1 MEMQGKRELAVTQ
14 QQAWESLNNPEVL
27 KLCIP
32 GCDKIE
38 STGPDKYA
46 IGMALKIGPVS
57 AKFAGNIQL
66 ADINPPD
73 SYTLSFDGQGGA
85 AGFGKGSSKVVLI
98 PLPSGGCEL
107 NYSVNASVG
116 GKIAQ
121 LGQRLIDA
129 ASKSMADDFFKRFD
143 VQMQERYP
151 VAAVEGV
158 SNNPNGSQEK
168 TNVKALD
175 EAKPGVPVWVWAV
188 AAVFVGLVAFGLL
201 SR

>member
-85 AGFGKGSSKVVLI
+85 AGFGKGSSKVVLT

-151 VAAVEGV
+151 VAVAEVV
-158 SNNPNGSQEK
+158 SNKPNDPQEEAIRK
-168 TNVKALD
+168 TSG
-175 EAKPGVPVWVWAV
+175 EAKPRVPVWVWAV

>member
-1 MEMQGKRELAVTQ
+1 MEMQGKRELAVSQ
-14 QQAWESLNNPEVL
+14 SQAWESLNDPEVL

-32 GCDKIE
+32 GCDKID
-38 STGPDKYA
+38 STGLDKYA

-66 ADINPPD
+66 ADIIAPQ

-85 AGFGKGSSKVVLI
+85 AGFGKGVSKVALL

-107 NYSVNASVG
+107 SYTVNASVG

-129 ASKSMADDFFKRFD
+129 AAKSMADDFFKRFD
-143 VQMQERYP
+143 VQMQQRYPAP
-151 VAAVEGV
+151 VAAVTQSEPEPA
-158 SNNPNGSQEK
+158 SHIANAEARLQNEN
-168 TNVKALD
+168 KA
-175 EAKPGVPVWVWAV
+175 PVWIWAIG
-188 AAVFVGLVAFGLL
+188 AAFVGLIAFWLL
-201 SR
+201 NR